1 MLKNLGNWLV
11 IGGMGCVALMTVA
24 NSITDL
30 VLGAIMV
37 GLIYVGAK
45 LNQIP

>member
-1 MLKNLGNWLV
+1 MLKNIGNWLV

>member
-1 MLKNLGNWLV
+1 MLKNIGNWLV

-37 GLIYVGAK
+37 GLIYTGAK
-45 LNQIP
+45 LNQTP

>member
-1 MLKNLGNWLV
+1 MLKNIGNWLV

-37 GLIYVGAK
+37 GL
-45 LNQIP
+45 

>member
-1 MLKNLGNWLV
+1 MLKNIGNWLV

-30 VLGAIMV
+30 VLSAIMV
-37 GLIYVGAK
+37 GLIYAGAK

>member
-1 MLKNLGNWLV
+1 MLKNIGNWLV

-30 VLGAIMV
+30 VLGAIIV

>member
-1 MLKNLGNWLV
+1 MLKNIGNWRV

-37 GLIYVGAK
+37 GLIYAGAK

>member
-1 MLKNLGNWLV
+1 MLKNLGNWQV
-11 IGGMGCVALMTVA
+11 IGGMGSVALMTVA

-37 GLIYVGAK
+37 GLIYAGAK

>member
-45 LNQIP
+45 LSQIP

>member
-1 MLKNLGNWLV
+1 MLKNIGNWLV
-11 IGGMGCVALMTVA
+11 IGGLGCVALMTVA

-37 GLIYVGAK
+37 GLIYTGAK